1 MERLNMSKIHSNSD
15 ILTISYVYIVIFIMI
30 IRKNMEKSWL
40 IFALSWYNK
49 YNISIFRN
57 ICIQLQILG
66 ENSCNRLILL
76 VNY

>member
-1 MERLNMSKIHSNSD
+1 MSKIHSNSD

-30 IRKNMEKSWL
+30 IRKNMEKSRL
-40 IFALSWYNK
+40 IFALSWHNK

-57 ICIQLQILG
+57 ICIQLQIQLQILG

-76 VNY
+76 ENY